1 MFGKFLAV
9 EMRQPGGKIPAIG
22 LAELGFDC
30 PVFLS
35 NKSFNLCLAL
45 ADQPQ
50 GNRLYAACGSCAW
63 QLPPQ
68 YRRDRK
74 SDQIIKG
81 PPRAV
86 SIDQFHIELAWLFHR
101 GQDGA

>member
-1 MFGKFLAV
+1 MLGQFLAV
-9 EMRQPGGKIPAIG
+9 EMRQPGGKISSIG
-22 LAELGFDC
+22 FAELGFDR
-30 PVFLS
+30 PIFLS
-35 NKSFNLCLAL
+35 NKSLNLCLAL